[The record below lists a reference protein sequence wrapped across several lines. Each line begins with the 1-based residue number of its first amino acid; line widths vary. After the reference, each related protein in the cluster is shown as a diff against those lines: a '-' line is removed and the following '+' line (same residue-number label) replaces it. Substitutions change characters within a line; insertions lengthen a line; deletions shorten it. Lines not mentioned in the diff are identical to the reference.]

1 MILAWVGE
9 KDEAIAEYS
18 RLLHVPYGANVNL
31 SRVDPGW
38 LPIRDDPRF
47 KALLAD
53 PKNNEPLY

>member
-1 MILAWVGE
+1 VGE